1 MFQVR
6 HAKRNISRAEQEEIV
21 ALNRFKLAV
30 VALDF
35 GFTHVSKYTGYSRV
49 VNWNLAGF
57 FELSTV
63 SSTQAIDLSRK
74 RQGGRFLFAYR

>member
-35 GFTHVSKYTGYSRV
+35 GFIH
-49 VNWNLAGF
+49 LAVIL
-57 FELSTV
+57 EILAASTCF
-63 SSTQAIDLSRK
+63 SL
-74 RQGGRFLFAYR
+74 